1 MAASQQCSEKTSDV
15 LQTQP
20 LSLPFHWLIII
31 LGQKMYGIK
40 PTKKGQNFARKL
52 FVFYKTTTD
61 LQVQIWFVSSLHRA
75 EYFFEIS
82 T

>member
-1 MAASQQCSEKTSDV
+1 
-15 LQTQP
+15 
-20 LSLPFHWLIII
+20 
-31 LGQKMYGIK
+31 MYGIK

-75 EYFFEIS
+75 EFFFEIS